1 MTSFIAWLG
10 SDSRGPTS
18 LYFASDSRISWGNDP
33 KTWDTG
39 RKLFATQTT
48 PEIFGFTGS
57 VLLPQAIL
65 TRTCDFIDRG
75 FRSREN
81 SNSPESRAEWLAAM
95 VVSEVKAHPQKRLD
109 DFSIFYG
116 LRSGEGM
123 PDRSHFN
130 LFHIHWSSREEAIS
144 TISVEIPLVSSI
156 LKLHGSGT
164 SSLKKWAIS
173 WKESDQGNTS
183 RTMFS
188 AFCDSM
194 SSGEDKLTGG
204 EPQLVGLYR
213 NGNARVFGVVTK
225 NGPSME
231 GSLNPPIAIDADIE
245 WRDALFQRVNRAGTP
260 LKSAQRHG
268 RPARVNFAGSI
279 NIDL

>member
-1 MTSFIAWLG
+1 LTSFIAWLG
-10 SDSRGPTS
+10 ADSRGPTS
-18 LYFASDSRISWGNDP
+18 LYFASDSRISWSGDP

-39 RKLFATQTT
+39 RKVFATQKT

-57 VLLPQAIL
+57 VLLPQAVL

-75 FRSREN
+75 FRSQES
-81 SNSPESRAEWLAAM
+81 SNSPESRAEWLTAM
-95 VVSEVKAHPQKRLD
+95 VENEAKSHPQERLG

-116 LRSGEGM
+116 LRTGQGM

-130 LFHIHWSSREEAIS
+130 LFNIDWSSRENAIS
-144 TISVEIPLVSSI
+144 LTSIEIPLVSSI

-164 SSLKKWAIS
+164 SSIKKWAIS
-173 WKESDQGNTS
+173 WKRSDQGNTS

-188 AFCDSM
+188 AFCDSI

-204 EPQLVGLYR
+204 EPQLIGLYR

-231 GSLNPPIAIDADIE
+231 GSLYPPIAVSADIE
-245 WRDALFQRVNRAGTP
+245 WRDTLFQRVDRTGTP
-260 LKSAQRHG
+260 LKNAQRHG
-268 RPARVNFAGSI
+268 RPARANLSG
-279 NIDL
+279 NIDIDL